1 MKGRFRDVGMI
12 AGMVIAWTAYYAVS
26 KYMVGVTG
34 SPYATGF
41 LLRMAALVFLS
52 AQLAATGGFKELLRQ
67 GRATVILVIIGV
79 FGFLLDLFAN
89 LGYAAGGSLGT
100 GTALL
105 KTDVLMV
112 NLLTVAIY
120 RKRLYATDWIGS
132 ILMLFGVLLVLGL
145 DFSEISFRPTD
156 LFFIASAAC
165 VTANAFII
173 KAAQDRHGQKA
184 DTISYYNNF
193 VVLLLFAAFAVSRGD
208 LAALKPS
215 ETPGFWWLVA
225 LGGLAQTGIYF
236 FYYRNLRRHEVWIVK
251 LWLLLM
257 PVLSCVVGVLF
268 LNEEPTVWKLVGIGV
283 VLFGAMIILL
293 RGKLHPENK
302 QPKREDA

>member
-1 MKGRFRDVGMI
+1 MKGRLKDVGMI
-12 AGMVIAWTAYYAVS
+12 AGMVIAWTIYYAVS
-26 KYMVGVTG
+26 KYMVDVTN
-34 SPYATGF
+34 SPYAAGF
-41 LLRMAALVFLS
+41 LLRAAALVFLTV
-52 AQLAATGGFKELLRQ
+52 QLAVTGGFKDLFRQ

-120 RKRLYATDWIGS
+120 RKRLYTTDWIGS

-145 DFSEISFRPTD
+145 DFSALTFRPTD
-156 LFFIASAAC
+156 LFFLASAAC

-173 KAAQDRHGQKA
+173 KTAQDKHNRKA

-193 VVLLLFAAFAVSRGD
+193 VVLLLFALFAVSRGD

-215 ETPGFWWLVA
+215 ETPGFWWLAA

-236 FYYRNLRRHEVWIVK
+236 FYYRNLKRHEVWVVK

-257 PVLSCVVGVLF
+257 PVLSCIVGVLF
-268 LNEEPTVWKLVGIGV
+268 LKEEPTVWKLVGIGV
-283 VLFGAMIILL
+283 VLIGAGIILL
-293 RGKLHPENK
+293 RGKLHPEEK
-302 QPKREDA
+302 PKKEDA